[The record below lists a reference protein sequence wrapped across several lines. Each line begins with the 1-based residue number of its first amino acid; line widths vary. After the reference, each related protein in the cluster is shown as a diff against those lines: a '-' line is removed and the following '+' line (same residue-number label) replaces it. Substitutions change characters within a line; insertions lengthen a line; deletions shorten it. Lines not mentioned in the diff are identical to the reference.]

1 MHDANSFWEDTGNKP
16 EKKPVDENLEDL
28 IKELEDSLL
37 AGSKQVSSQIIREK
51 GKQVV
56 PTPTAGKPQV
66 TKIPDPVSLGGKEG
80 VNISFDH
87 LNQIANLVGELL
99 TSHHVLAHNHQH
111 LCQYLDHLL
120 SQIQHLSQIG
130 IRIQELND
138 PSNPFY
144 SLHREIIECTSTMV
158 ESAVDIDFI
167 QGEIQNLSE
176 QCDQVTEKLRDSCVS
191 IQRIPFARASE
202 RLRNQVTIDGV
213 KYGKKV
219 DLVIQGQETPVDK
232 VILPHLTDCL
242 IYILHHAMSQ
252 ETKNPP
258 VRIASGKS
266 PAGKITIQVSVEGKY
281 NLISITFISVANN
294 TLGIN
299 YHRLI
304 PNLLP
309 ILHQVYGTIRT
320 DSSIAHQRTL
330 TIKLPI
336 SLSGLTACGAICC
349 VFHNHTIA
357 FHQEYVMETMD
368 ILVKDLPRDAKGKP
382 FIRWGERTF
391 PLRSLSQVFGF
402 HREIVDTPLTDN
414 GQHTSVVILHPGSS
428 DIIVALQVDQV
439 LGEREIFVKQFPQIL
454 PKPTG
459 LAGVTIGS
467 DGTIVF
473 VADPWEIITQ
483 LNLVSPT

>member
-37 AGSKQVSSQIIREK
+37 AGSKQVSSQIVREK
-51 GKQVV
+51 GAG
-56 PTPTAGKPQV
+56 PTPTERKSQV
-66 TKIPDPVSLGGKEG
+66 AKIPEPSSLAGKEG

-87 LNQIANLVGELL
+87 LNQMASLVGDLL
-99 TSHHVLAHNHQH
+99 TSHHVLAHNHQY
-111 LCQYLDHLL
+111 LCQSLDHLL

-138 PSNPFY
+138 PSSPFY
-144 SLHREIIECTSTMV
+144 SLHQEIIECTSTMV
-158 ESAVDIDFI
+158 ESAVDIDFV
-167 QGEIQNLSE
+167 QEEIQTLSE

-219 DLVIQGQETPVDK
+219 DLVIQGQETLVDK
-232 VILPHLTDCL
+232 LILPHLTDCL

-252 ETKNPP
+252 ETKTPP

-266 PAGKITIQVSVEGKY
+266 PAGKITIQVSVKGKY
-281 NLISITFISVANN
+281 NLLSITFISVANN

-304 PNLLP
+304 QNLLP
-309 ILHQVYGTIRT
+309 ILHQVYGTIST
-320 DSSIAHQRTL
+320 DSSRTL

-349 VFHNHTIA
+349 VFHNYTIA

-368 ILVKDLPRDAKGKP
+368 ILVKDLARDAKGKP
-382 FIRWGERTF
+382 FIRWGERIL
-391 PLRSLSQVFGF
+391 PLRTLSEVLGF
-402 HREIVDTPLTDN
+402 HRQIFNTPSTDN
-414 GQHTSVVILHPGSS
+414 GQNTSVVILHPGSS

-439 LGEREIFVKQFPQIL
+439 LGEREIFVKQFPGIL

-459 LAGVTIGS
+459 LAGVTIDS

>member
-1 MHDANSFWEDTGNKP
+1 MYDANSFWEDRGNKP

-51 GKQVV
+51 GKQVG
-56 PTPTAGKPQV
+56 PTPVKPQV
-66 TKIPDPVSLGGKEG
+66 TKILDPGSLGGKEG

-87 LNQIANLVGELL
+87 LNQMANLVGDLL

-111 LCQYLDHLL
+111 LCQSLEHLL

-138 PSNPFY
+138 PSSPFY
-144 SLHREIIECTSTMV
+144 SLHQEIIECTSSMV
-158 ESAVDIDFI
+158 ESAVDIDVV
-167 QGEIQNLSE
+167 QEEIQTLSE
-176 QCDQVTEKLRDSCVS
+176 QFDQVTKQLRDSCVT

-232 VILPHLTDCL
+232 LILPHLTDCL
-242 IYILHHAMSQ
+242 IYVLHHAMSQ
-252 ETKNPP
+252 ETKTTP
-258 VRIASGKS
+258 VRIGKS

-299 YHRLI
+299 YHRLVQ
-304 PNLLP
+304 NLLP
-309 ILHQVYGTIRT
+309 ILHQVYGTIST
-320 DSSIAHQRTL
+320 DSSVAHQRTL

-349 VFHNHTIA
+349 VFHNYTFA

-368 ILVKDLPRDAKGKP
+368 ILLKDLGRDAKGNP
-382 FIRWGERTF
+382 FIRWRERIL
-391 PLRSLSQVFGF
+391 PLRTLTEVLGF
-402 HREIVDTPLTDN
+402 NRQIIDTPLTDN
-414 GQHTSVVILHPGSS
+414 HQNTSVVILHPGSS
-428 DIIVALQVDQV
+428 DIVVALQVDQV
-439 LGEREIFVKQFPQIL
+439 LGEREIFVKQFPGIL

>member
-51 GKQVV
+51 GKQVG
-56 PTPTAGKPQV
+56 PTPGKPQV

-87 LNQIANLVGELL
+87 LNQMANLVGDLL

-111 LCQYLDHLL
+111 LCQSLEHLL

-138 PSNPFY
+138 PSSSFY
-144 SLHREIIECTSTMV
+144 SLHQEIIECTSSMV
-158 ESAVDIDFI
+158 ESAVDIDVV
-167 QGEIQNLSE
+167 QEEIQTLSE
-176 QCDQVTEKLRDSCVS
+176 QFDQVTEKLRDSCVT

-232 VILPHLTDCL
+232 LILPHLTDCL
-242 IYILHHAMSQ
+242 IYVLHHAMSQ
-252 ETKNPP
+252 ETKTTP

-299 YHRLI
+299 YHRLVQ
-304 PNLLP
+304 NLLP
-309 ILHQVYGTIRT
+309 ILHQVYGTIST
-320 DSSIAHQRTL
+320 DSSVAHQRTL

-349 VFHNHTIA
+349 VFHKYTVA

-368 ILVKDLPRDAKGKP
+368 ILVKDVARDAQGKP
-382 FIRWGERTF
+382 FIRWRERIL
-391 PLRSLSQVFGF
+391 PLRTLTEVLGF
-402 HREIVDTPLTDN
+402 NRQIIDTPLTDN
-414 GQHTSVVILHPGSS
+414 HQNTSVVILHPGNS
-428 DIIVALQVDQV
+428 DIVVALQVDQV
-439 LGEREIFVKQFPQIL
+439 LGEREIFVKQFPGIL